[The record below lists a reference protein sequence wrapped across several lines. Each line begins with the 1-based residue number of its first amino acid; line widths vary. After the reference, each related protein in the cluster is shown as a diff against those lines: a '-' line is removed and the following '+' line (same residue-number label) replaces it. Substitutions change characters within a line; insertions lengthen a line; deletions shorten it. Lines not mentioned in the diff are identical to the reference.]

1 MLTPETTNANA
12 EAQQM
17 PGGRIKNWAK
27 KNDQFLLGA
36 TTTGIGAAVG
46 TAVFAALTRP
56 PPNGID
62 PEILDRVHDQTVTV
76 LVKAVDKDGNVITF
90 ETTDGGETEI
100 LWHGSAT
107 FLEETGGRLLVTA
120 AHVADNDLETLPPHI
135 MDQLPDGTT
144 LKFYIQPNGGEHA
157 GQMLEVKTPS
167 SAVNAENDIA
177 ILDLGHTTSYTGV
190 VFAPPNSVELGQTV
204 YGFGTPADVLHA
216 GSLKKATISALDGHR
231 LDKDGNLVEEA
242 TDHLFQMD
250 GLFHGGHSG
259 MSIFDAQGRFLG
271 VATHRDMT
279 SYGESTITFATDAE
293 QVEALK
299 VSYMKTPEFLQGGT
313 SPTYQVYPDI
323 SGTTDTDADEL
334 RQHLE
339 NDDEFFDSIPT
350 GSGSH
355 WKGGTKGPGN
365 GNRELSEKWIDDVD
379 LSASVP
385 TGVLPPPPDDG
396 PAPFFKDIPDFIV
409 QNGGFSPQSA
419 AEAILQNT
427 IPPGTPNVDADGGI
441 LACILEALEL

>member
-1 MLTPETTNANA
+1 M
-12 EAQQM
+12 
-17 PGGRIKNWAK
+17 
-27 KNDQFLLGA
+27 
-36 TTTGIGAAVG
+36 
-46 TAVFAALTRP
+46 
-56 PPNGID
+56 
-62 PEILDRVHDQTVTV
+62 
-76 LVKAVDKDGNVITF
+76 DKDGNVITLVKA
-90 ETTDGGETEI
+90 DGSEI
-100 LWHGSAT
+100 QTIWHGSAT
-107 FLEETGGRLLVTA
+107 FLEGTDGRLLVTA
-120 AHVADNDLETLPPHI
+120 AHVADNDIESLPPYI
-135 MDQLPDGTT
+135 KDQLPDGTT

-167 SAVNAENDIA
+167 SAMNAENDIA
-177 ILDLGHTTSYTGV
+177 ILDLGHTTSYTGI
-190 VFAPPNSVELGQTV
+190 VFAPPNSAALGDTV
-204 YGFGTPADVLHA
+204 YGFGTPLDVLHA

-250 GLFHGGHSG
+250 GLFHGGQSG

-271 VATHRDMT
+271 VATHRDLT
-279 SYGESTITFATDAE
+279 NYGESTTITFATDAE

-313 SPTYQVYPDI
+313 SPTYQVYPGI
-323 SGTTDTDADEL
+323 SGTTDADTDADEL

-365 GNRELSEKWIDDVD
+365 GNRELSTEEKWIDDVD

-385 TGVLPPPPDDG
+385 TGALPPL
-396 PAPFFKDIPDFIV
+396 
-409 QNGGFSPQSA
+409 PQSA
-419 AEAILQNT
+419 ADYSAFAAEPVVQNVMRGPIHGPHPLST
-427 IPPGTPNVDADGGI
+427 GIANDTADSTDDDGGV
-441 LACILEALEL
+441 LEFFEALLSSG